1 MVGIIGDCK
10 LTVIT
15 FSWLARDVKTFA
27 KMEKNLGIT
36 VSALDKSKAFLGVVN
51 CALFS
56 SLVRNLKAKI
66 NKKL

>member
-1 MVGIIGDCK
+1 
-10 LTVIT
+10 
-15 FSWLARDVKTFA
+15 
-27 KMEKNLGIT
+27 MEKNLGIA

-66 NKKL
+66 NKQL